1 MRVPRF
7 IAPVLKDLFR
17 KYPVVTINGP
27 RQSGKT
33 TLCRSVFPELPYV
46 NLEAPDIRTYAQED
60 PRGFLGGYEAGAI
73 LDEIQRVPDLLSYI
87 QPLVDEKGRNGLFVL
102 TGSQHFGLSEAIG
115 QSLAGRTALL
125 RLLPLS
131 LGELKALGPL
141 PETDRLL
148 HAGLYP
154 RIHDQRLDPS
164 QALGDYLETY
174 VERDV
179 RQLLEVRNL
188 TEFQR
193 FVRLCAGRTGQLLN
207 LQSLGNDAGV
217 SHTTA
222 RSWLGVLEASF
233 IVFLLPPFFA
243 NVSKRLIKTPKLY
256 FHDVGLAA
264 YLMGIESWSQVRTH
278 PLKGALFETLVASE
292 VVKHR
297 YNQGKRSNLSFYRER
312 AGAEIDFLYE
322 VGGGFVALEAKA
334 GETLN
339 QGFFGGF
346 PKLRKTLGDRV
357 LAELLI
363 YGGPMSGKRDGV
375 RFTPV
380 EGLGDT
386 LAGLDREL
394 S

>member
-1 MRVPRF
+1 MRIPRF

-33 TLCRSVFPELPYV
+33 TLARSVFPDLPYV

-60 PRGFLGGYEAGAI
+60 PRGFLGAYTNGAI

-102 TGSQHFGLSEAIG
+102 TGSQHFGLSEAMG

-125 RLLPLS
+125 RLLPFS

-141 PETDRLL
+141 PETNRLL

-154 RIHDQRLDPS
+154 RIHDQGLDPA

-193 FVRLCAGRTGQLLN
+193 LVRLCAGRTGQLLN
-207 LQSLGNDAGV
+207 LQSLGNDADV

-233 IVFLLPPFFA
+233 IVFRFPPFFA
-243 NVSKRLIKTPKLY
+243 NVSKRLIRTPKLY

-264 YLMGIESWSQVRTH
+264 YLMGIESW
-278 PLKGALFETLVASE
+278 AEASLPWSP
-292 VVKHR
+292 R
-297 YNQGKRSNLSFYRER
+297 RGR
-312 AGAEIDFLYE
+312 
-322 VGGGFVALEAKA
+322 
-334 GETLN
+334 
-339 QGFFGGF
+339 
-346 PKLRKTLGDRV
+346 P
-357 LAELLI
+357 
-363 YGGPMSGKRDGV
+363 
-375 RFTPV
+375 
-380 EGLGDT
+380 
-386 LAGLDREL
+386 
-394 S
+394 